1 MKNKILLPILL
12 LAAMTVT
19 GCGKQPVSSSEQP
32 GPASS
37 DVQPTT
43 SEEQPPVSSE
53 DPVSSSEAP
62 SSSEDPVTYGVA
74 INNKAQLTGEWYK
87 GTTRDLDITLT
98 PAANA
103 LQEIQKGNLTITSS
117 DPTVVAVTGL
127 GLNALAKGQATITVK
142 YHDATDTVAVN
153 ILSNSAKDKY
163 GVAHDGTEDDPFT
176 NEDAL
181 VVAKSDKY
189 EQEVYYVKG
198 KVASFYNAPG
208 SRTDG
213 MVAYFLEPATTGGEK
228 FEIYKC
234 FKEDGSPLTDDDI
247 WVGGEAT
254 AYGSFTKY
262 GSQYETSSAVFV
274 SCTGNKPQPRQTLE
288 KTFAETLALGQ
299 ALPDGGDSYD
309 YIKFQGYVTKR
320 EGNNYFL
327 TATKGEAIV
336 SGKSDEAHGSRDIYT
351 NAIEL
356 YNAGKVADLVAKL
369 LEGAKV
375 EVTMLVKNYHGTVE
389 NGLDLKN
396 EDVVVKEA
404 GTQWAVPEPA
414 VGNATIA
421 EFKALQ
427 NTKAKAYNVT
437 GSIKSFKN
445 GATKDEYGN
454 MVLQDGAEEL
464 IIYGATMTASALAWD
479 NAGAY
484 AFTNPKDFISNATSN
499 ALAVGTV
506 ITMKLVRND
515 YTSGGNT
522 TIEGVGVIVD
532 IQAVAATGI
541 ELDKSEL
548 EVEEGSTA
556 QLVASI
562 LPAGATGVVTWES
575 SAEAVATVSAN
586 GVVLGVAAGTATIT
600 AKLGE
605 FSATCAVTVKAS
617 SVVTNLERATSIAV
631 GDRLVLACDNGTVKK
646 QFNGIVAAGSN
657 KIGEA
662 VDYTGVVPAEDK
674 AIIEVVAGKN
684 EGTFGF
690 KLDDKYIC
698 WTSGNTLNV
707 QDAIDENSSWT
718 VTFADGNA
726 TIANVKDSA
735 RKLQY
740 NAGSPRFCAYTSA
753 QTAVQLWKFKAA
765 VTPTPAEMVLPII
778 AKGNQDTKVEGAGAW
793 IYIDTTGLS
802 LTAEMANAMAAA
814 AQIQLTVAMSDET
827 PDGVKDAAQHYITGA
842 DAAVVLDGTVRFDD
856 FGTNTVRLYVGM
868 DKGLDNTWKMKHT
881 FQISIP
887 LDATTVFVGSV
898 EFVGGALTKINDEAY
913 VAPVVIAQPTGTFFA
928 SAELTDDGK
937 TALGAAG
944 NIVPVFITLGVD
956 SASVNVD
963 GASAGACS
971 IKSYDQSNGW
981 LVITTAAF
989 GDLSMQ
995 YNPETKDLEKLS
1007 VVANTGILKYDGG
1020 QSLKGNEKLKYWNCD
1035 GTTEELQAQWNRRY
1049 GDPWTLDTNNADR
1062 VTQNTEFYKSGSAMR
1077 LRPYADNRFALAT
1090 KDFSEPFNAR
1100 NISFWV
1106 YNSGTAD
1113 ATIQCFAYKS
1123 TGYSNFIQPFSN
1135 KTIPAGQWTYV
1146 SAGFTAT
1153 DLYGFQ
1159 IFVSKT
1165 ASALIFDDIC
1175 LF

>member
-32 GPASS
+32 GPTSS
-37 DVQPTT
+37 DVQPST
-43 SEEQPPVSSE
+43 SEEQPVSSE

-117 DPTVVAVTGL
+117 DPTIVAVTGL

-163 GVAHDGTEDDPFT
+163 GVAHEGTEEDPFT

-189 EQEVYYVKG
+189 EKEVYYVKG

-234 FKEDGSPLTDDDI
+234 FKADGSALTDDDI

-262 GSQYETSSAVFV
+262 NSQYETSSATFV
-274 SCTGNKPQPRQTLE
+274 KCEGNKPQPRQTLE
-288 KTFAETLALGQ
+288 KTFAQTLEMGQ
-299 ALPDGGDSYD
+299 ALPDGGDTYD
-309 YIKFQGYVTKR
+309 YIKFIGFVTAK
-320 EGNNYFL
+320 EGNNYWL
-327 TATKGEAIV
+327 TATKGEALV
-336 SGKSDEAHGSRDIYT
+336 KGKSDEAHGNRDIYT

-356 YNAGKVADLVAKL
+356 YNAGTVSELVAKL
-369 LEGAKV
+369 LEGAEV

-389 NGLDLKN
+389 NGLNLADEN
-396 EDVVVKEA
+396 VVVKTP

-414 VGNATIA
+414 VGTKTLA
-421 EFKALQ
+421 EFIALE
-427 NTKAKAYNVT
+427 NSKAKAYNVT
-437 GSIKSFKN
+437 
-445 GATKDEYGN
+445 ATVKYWKDASSEKDKYGN
-454 MVLQDGAEEL
+454 MVLTDGTNDL
-464 IIYGATMTASALAWD
+464 VIYGATATATALAWD
-479 NAGAY
+479 NSSAY
-484 AFTNPKDFISNATSN
+484 AFTNPKDFLTNEVTA
-499 ALAVGTV
+499 ALAIGDEV
-506 ITMKLVRND
+506 TMKLIRAD
-515 YTSGGNT
+515 YNGAVQGSGIITNVTPAGSIVTYELIEKFDFASDLTTYKAYNEDDMNAFIKGSSSLGAANTNYVSHVNGKATDSTLTDPLIGGNGKWSNVNWSNYNMLKLGSTSKNCKMTLSFKDGTAISRVVMKAAGWNGKTCKIGVNGGDQVAIPSAPTAASMEDESAFQTFTFDLASPAKEIVFET
-522 TIEGVGVIVD
+522 TLCVMI
-532 IQAVAATGI
+532 
-541 ELDKSEL
+541 SEL
-548 EVEEGSTA
+548 ELYAVEGGS
-556 QLVASI
+556 
-562 LPAGATGVVTWES
+562 
-575 SAEAVATVSAN
+575 
-586 GVVLGVAAGTATIT
+586 
-600 AKLGE
+600 
-605 FSATCAVTVKAS
+605 
-617 SVVTNLERATSIAV
+617 
-631 GDRLVLACDNGTVKK
+631 
-646 QFNGIVAAGSN
+646 
-657 KIGEA
+657 
-662 VDYTGVVPAEDK
+662 
-674 AIIEVVAGKN
+674 
-684 EGTFGF
+684 
-690 KLDDKYIC
+690 
-698 WTSGNTLNV
+698 
-707 QDAIDENSSWT
+707 
-718 VTFADGNA
+718 
-726 TIANVKDSA
+726 
-735 RKLQY
+735 
-740 NAGSPRFCAYTSA
+740 
-753 QTAVQLWKFKAA
+753 

-827 PDGVKDAAQHYITGA
+827 PDGVKDAAQHYISGA

-868 DKGLDNTWKMKHT
+868 DKGLDNSWKMKHT

-928 SAELTDDGK
+928 SAEITDAGK

-944 NIVPVFITLGVD
+944 NIVPVFITLGAD
-956 SASVNVD
+956 SASVNVN

-981 LVITTAAF
+981 LVITTANF

>member
-37 DVQPTT
+37 DVQPST

-117 DPTVVAVTGL
+117 DPTIVAVTGL

-234 FKEDGSPLTDDDI
+234 FKENGDPLTDDDI

-254 AYGSFTKY
+254 AYGAFTKY
-262 GSQYETSSAVFV
+262 GNQYETSSAKFV
-274 SCTGNKPQPRQTLE
+274 KCEGNKPQPRQTLE
-288 KTFAETLALGQ
+288 KTFAQTLEMGQ
-299 ALPDGGDSYD
+299 ALPDGGDTYD
-309 YIKFQGYVTKR
+309 YIKFIGFVTAK
-320 EGNNYFL
+320 EGNNYWL
-327 TATKGEAIV
+327 TATKGEALV
-336 SGKSDEAHGSRDIYT
+336 KGKSDEAHGNRDIYT

-356 YNAGKVADLVAKL
+356 YNAGTVSALVAKL
-369 LEGAKV
+369 LEGAEV

-389 NGLDLKN
+389 NGLNLADEN
-396 EDVVVKEA
+396 VVVKTPGA
-404 GTQWAVPEPA
+404 QWAVPEPA
-414 VGNATIA
+414 VGNRTLA
-421 EFKALQ
+421 EFIAGD
-427 NTKAKAYNVT
+427 NTKAVAYNVKAT
-437 GSIKSFKN
+437 VKSWKN
-445 GATKDEYGN
+445 ATADKDKYGN
-454 MVLQDGAEEL
+454 MVLTDGTNDL
-464 IIYGATMTASALAWD
+464 VIYGATATATALAWD
-479 NAGAY
+479 NSSAY
-484 AFTNPKDFISNATSN
+484 AFTNPQDFLTNEVTA
-499 ALAVGTV
+499 ALAIGDEV
-506 ITMKLVRND
+506 TMKLIRAD
-515 YTSGGNT
+515 YTKDGVTTIQGTGIITKVTPAGSGGVQAGDFALFGDDMV
-522 TIEGVGVIVD
+522 EGDYVIYYGGK
-532 IQAVAATGI
+532 AA
-541 ELDKSEL
+541 K
-548 EVEEGSTA
+548 
-556 QLVASI
+556 
-562 LPAGATGVVTWES
+562 
-575 SAEAVATVSAN
+575 
-586 GVVLGVAAGTATIT
+586 ATISSNRLGYVEVT
-600 AKLGE
+600 PDDDVIAAADAAKEIVWHFAKSGDNWTIYNADANKYMASTGTKNQAALVD
-605 FSATCAVTVKAS
+605 TVT
-617 SVVTNLERATSIAV
+617 
-631 GDRLVLACDNGTVKK
+631 
-646 QFNGIVAAGSN
+646 
-657 KIGEA
+657 
-662 VDYTGVVPAEDK
+662 DK
-674 AIIEVVAGKN
+674 A
-684 EGTFGF
+684 T
-690 KLDDKYIC
+690 
-698 WTSGNTLNV
+698 
-707 QDAIDENSSWT
+707 WT
-718 VTFADGNA
+718 VTKGEGGVFE
-726 TIANVKDSA
+726 IENVS
-735 RKLQY
+735 
-740 NAGSPRFCAYTSA
+740 N
-753 QTAVQLWKFKAA
+753 KAA
-765 VTPTPAEMVLPII
+765 SINSLLRNNGTYGFATYSSGTGGALSLYQKVTGGSVTPTPAEVVLPII

-827 PDGVKDAAQHYITGA
+827 PDGVKDAAQNYVTGA
-842 DAAVVLDGTVRFDD
+842 SAAVVLDGTVRFDD

-868 DKGLDNTWKMKHT
+868 DKGLDNSWKMKHT

-928 SAELTDDGK
+928 SAEITDAGK

-944 NIVPVFITLGVD
+944 NIVPVFITLGAD
-956 SASVNVD
+956 SASVSVNGV
-963 GASAGACS
+963 SAGACT

-981 LVITTAAF
+981 LVITTASF
-989 GDLSMQ
+989 GDISMQ